1 MEQNIETEVRMHNT
15 KSNNVT
21 KLTFQLKP
29 GEILPRPSCT
39 VEWGVSTTSEP
50 PDIRNWF
57 SSYAYESPELNSN
70 LQGYGLGE
78 SGCVEEGIDGEEK
91 TKGNDETFGRFQK
104 IRNKDGLVLVEKA
117 ASIGFVKSNNPTGD
131 YDHRI
136 KNSSQCVCSFSVQ
149 LLLQILMS
157 LYFWL
162 TVMLLWLTVSYGR
175 LFWQTVML
183 LSDMAVLWGLFP
195 RLMLLRFCFLLWPF
209 SQARM
214 MHTISAAAV
223 LLCSF
228 CEAKSS
234 PLDVGLLLVQK
245 EGIGKMHGR
254 CTKVACNP
262 NMERLR
268 NNYLFP
274 EISMREM
281 EHIKKYPNAE
291 VISLGIGD
299 TTVPIPDIIAS
310 AMSDVIGSSDS
321 LSLSSE
327 PPEITRWFA
336 SYVYE
341 SPAVD
346 TSDAFTDSL
355 STESESERVPFNA
368 EKCSQDKG
376 EQLTEFTSTKR
387 DVLAADKNTS
397 SNGLSEC
404 KSYATGKSCFHH
416 YNNEET
422 FSVEGNKMSSV
433 QNELPVKMI
442 SGQEGKPTRNYDDC
456 STQNDEKSCLDYQVP
471 IGKNN
476 GKSPKKST
484 RRRDYGE
491 IRKPA
496 CGINNKENQGTTT
509 AENGFVSTR
518 NERRER
524 VNHDSSLKNCLTN
537 GVTDSLGVLN
547 RKPLSETTNHNIQR
561 GDYLEITGKWQCPQ
575 KRKPNLGP
583 PLKQLR
589 LEQWVHRV

>member
-1 MEQNIETEVRMHNT
+1 MEQNIETEVRKHST

-21 KLTFQLKP
+21 ELTFQLKP
-29 GEILPRPSCT
+29 GEIYHGRVVRWSGAFPRLQVLAAVDSLSNP
-39 VEWGVSTTSEP
+39 SEP

-57 SSYAYESPELNSN
+57 SSYAYESPELNSY
-70 LQGYGLGE
+70 LQGYGFGE

-91 TKGNDETFGRFQK
+91 TKGNDETFGRIQE

-117 ASIGFVKSNNPTGD
+117 ASIGFVKSNHPTGD

-136 KNSSQCVCSFSVQ
+136 KNASQ
-149 LLLQILMS
+149 
-157 LYFWL
+157 
-162 TVMLLWLTVSYGR
+162 
-175 LFWQTVML
+175 
-183 LSDMAVLWGLFP
+183 
-195 RLMLLRFCFLLWPF
+195 
-209 SQARM
+209 
-214 MHTISAAAV
+214 
-223 LLCSF
+223 
-228 CEAKSS
+228 
-234 PLDVGLLLVQK
+234 
-245 EGIGKMHGR
+245 
-254 CTKVACNP
+254 
-262 NMERLR
+262 
-268 NNYLFP
+268 
-274 EISMREM
+274 
-281 EHIKKYPNAE
+281 
-291 VISLGIGD
+291 
-299 TTVPIPDIIAS
+299 
-310 AMSDVIGSSDS
+310 VIGSSDS

-346 TSDAFTDSL
+346 TSDAFTDSV

-368 EKCSQDKG
+368 EKRSQDKG
-376 EQLTEFTSTKR
+376 EHLIEFTSTKR

-397 SNGLSEC
+397 SNGLAEC
-404 KSYATGKSCFHH
+404 KSYATDKSRFHL
-416 YNNEET
+416 YNNEDT

-456 STQNDEKSCLDYQVP
+456 STQNDAKSCLDYQVP

-496 CGINNKENQGTTT
+496 CRINNK
-509 AENGFVSTR
+509 ENGFVSTR
-518 NERRER
+518 NERKER

-537 GVTDSLGVLN
+537 GVTDSLAVLK
-547 RKPLSETTNHNIQR
+547 RKPLSETTTNNIR
-561 GDYLEITGKWQCPQ
+561 HADFSEITGKWQCPQ